1 MPTYEYLC
9 QDCGYKF
16 EEFQKIT
23 ADPIDT
29 CLRCG
34 GVVKRLIGLGNGFI
48 LRGSKLGY
56 EQNVAAT
63 RCGRESPCC
72 GSEIPCSVKPC
83 EK

>member
-34 GVVKRLIGLGNGFI
+34 GVVKQLIGLGNGFI
-48 LRGSKLGY
+48 LR
-56 EQNVAAT
+56 
-63 RCGRESPCC
+63 
-72 GSEIPCSVKPC
+72 
-83 EK
+83 